1 MRKFFLL
8 SLAFVAILTA
18 CTKESFAPQG
28 DGLQEQQSQERAFE
42 EKVRAFAASNLVSM
56 QHGRGMPLTN
66 LPNVESLEPIV
77 SESNLRSGSGRDTV
91 AYIVNFEQNGS
102 MVIAGSRLLPLTTV
116 AICDSRMA
124 ISDTFKIRG

>member
-1 MRKFFLL
+1 M
-8 SLAFVAILTA
+8 AILTA

-28 DGLQEQQSQERAFE
+28 DGLQGQQSQERAFE

-91 AYIVNFEQNGS
+91 AYIVNFE
-102 MVIAGSRLLPLTTV
+102 
-116 AICDSRMA
+116 
-124 ISDTFKIRG
+124 